1 MAAGTF
7 SGRESRALGGIR
19 ESKSS
24 MEPTPIV
31 PSISRCWAGVFEMY
45 RMALVSARGDELL
58 VVGRRHE
65 AVHLLRIAELDDD
78 HPALAVRIAVDR
90 LGLLHELAVRLHH
103 LAAEGREEIGHCLDR
118 LHHAEGL
125 HGRHLGADL
134 GQLDEDH
141 VAQLLLG
148 EGGDAD
154 PRLVSLEI
162 GRAHDRTPV
171 TATSRMPSSAWKK
184 KKQ

>member
-78 HPALAVRIAVDR
+78 HPALA
-90 LGLLHELAVRLHH
+90 L
-103 LAAEGREEIGHCLDR
+103 
-118 LHHAEGL
+118 
-125 HGRHLGADL
+125 
-134 GQLDEDH
+134 
-141 VAQLLLG
+141 
-148 EGGDAD
+148 
-154 PRLVSLEI
+154 S
-162 GRAHDRTPV
+162 
-171 TATSRMPSSAWKK
+171 PSSLAHSCSLVYRRSAGTFAIMLS
-184 KKQ
+184 